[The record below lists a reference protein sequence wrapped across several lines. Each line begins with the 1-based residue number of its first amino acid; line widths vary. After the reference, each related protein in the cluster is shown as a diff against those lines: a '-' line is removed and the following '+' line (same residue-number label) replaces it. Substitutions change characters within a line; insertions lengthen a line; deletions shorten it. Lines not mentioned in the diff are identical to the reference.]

1 MNCLVS
7 KWSLVSILVGVLWS
21 SPASADPGDD
31 LVRSQL
37 DLGISIGPTG
47 FARPEEL
54 KPGYEGRFE
63 FPLGGMVRA
72 RYTHAMT
79 PRIGVST
86 MVQGL
91 IADEQREESTHFA
104 GLAGMTY
111 ATQRHTQLS
120 VLVGTARTVHNDTDY
135 TQVGDGYF
143 RGVSYTDLRARAGLE
158 LVPGSFVFRL
168 ALTLFGVV
176 AADTRELDWT
186 WEGSGVGVEFET
198 EIGARFSDSV
208 ELTLSFATSNVGH
221 TFSGHPVGDP
231 DSRQRVDTSFDSVL
245 SGLRVGIAFSFD

>member
-7 KWSLVSILVGVLWS
+7 KWSLVSILVGVVWS

-54 KPGYEGRFE
+54 KPGFEGRFE

-104 GLAGMTY
+104 GLAGMALRDPPTY
-111 ATQRHTQLS
+111 TIVGTRGYGAYGSQRHRLYTGRRWVFQ
-120 VLVGTARTVHNDTDY
+120 RCFVH
-135 TQVGDGYF
+135 
-143 RGVSYTDLRARAGLE
+143 
-158 LVPGSFVFRL
+158 
-168 ALTLFGVV
+168 
-176 AADTRELDWT
+176 
-186 WEGSGVGVEFET
+186 
-198 EIGARFSDSV
+198 
-208 ELTLSFATSNVGH
+208 
-221 TFSGHPVGDP
+221 
-231 DSRQRVDTSFDSVL
+231 
-245 SGLRVGIAFSFD
+245 